1 MAGIRIYDDTF
12 VDAAALLER
21 ALVDAE
27 HNPPLLVQTLM
38 SLAFAQGMA
47 GQFEASLRN
56 ARDAVTHAE
65 AMRYPPL
72 VSRAL
77 AMLVNT
83 TFLYGHGIERG

>member
-1 MAGIRIYDDTF
+1 MAGIRIYDNTF

-65 AMRYPPL
+65 AMRAAGQSCTRDVGQHDVP
-72 VSRAL
+72 VRTRHRRA
-77 AMLVNT
+77 
-83 TFLYGHGIERG
+83 